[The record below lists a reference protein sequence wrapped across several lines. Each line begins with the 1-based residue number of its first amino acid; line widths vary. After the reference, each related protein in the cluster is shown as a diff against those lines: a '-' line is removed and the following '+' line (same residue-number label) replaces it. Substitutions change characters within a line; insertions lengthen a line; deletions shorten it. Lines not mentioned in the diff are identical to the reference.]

1 MGAGLT
7 SPLGP
12 VDTVPRAQKLLG
24 AHGNVATLMSYK
36 NRREE

>member
-12 VDTVPRAQKLLG
+12 VDVVARAQKLLG
-24 AHGNVATLMSYK
+24 AHDNAATWIK
-36 NRREE
+36 TEERNK